1 MEATAAAAAAARGV
15 ALQLQTP
22 PRKEW
27 RAVAE
32 HHHSARNPDDEEL
45 ENPKLGQSDER
56 TIYEQGREPLDV
68 DFCSMTMDGTL
79 DIDILQQQILS
90 AVSQRREILQMEI
103 ELKAQIIARSEL
115 LKMRN
120 TYDAQLKEHAN
131 NASKFQV
138 YI

>member
-1 MEATAAAAAAARGV
+1 VRSCFKFLRDLDPEDNLLLFFKV
-15 ALQLQTP
+15 Q
-22 PRKEW
+22 
-27 RAVAE
+27 
-32 HHHSARNPDDEEL
+32 
-45 ENPKLGQSDER
+45 
-56 TIYEQGREPLDV
+56 QGREPLDV
-68 DFCSMTMDGTL
+68 DFCSMTMDGTI
-79 DIDILQQQILS
+79 DIDILQQQILN

-138 YI
+138 YIQTFYTYIWILKTRLIYNF

>member
-1 MEATAAAAAAARGV
+1 M
-15 ALQLQTP
+15 Q
-22 PRKEW
+22 
-27 RAVAE
+27 
-32 HHHSARNPDDEEL
+32 
-45 ENPKLGQSDER
+45 
-56 TIYEQGREPLDV
+56 QGREPLDV

-138 YI
+138 HIQTFYTYIWILKTRLIYNF